1 MKKSREEVDAE
12 LERQGLSIVERGTF
26 KIPLPD
32 DGEIHIDE
40 AVIAATRQLLK
51 SAHEQMDAQNQTGDA
66 KEFIVTGKL
75 GFGGGAT
82 LVIALSFT
90 PPPEEVPEKPPVPF
104 INITGGANSKGGH

>member
-40 AVIAATRQLLK
+40 AAIAATRQLLQT
-51 SAHEQMDAQNQTGDA
+51 AHEQMDRQNESGEMR
-66 KEFIVTGKL
+66 EFVVTGKL
-75 GFGGGAT
+75 NFGGGGT

-90 PPPEEVPEKPPVPF
+90 PPPESLEKPPVPF

>member
-1 MKKSREEVDAE
+1 
-12 LERQGLSIVERGTF
+12 LSKRGTF

-40 AVIAATRQLLK
+40 AAIAATRQLLK
-51 SAHEQMDAQNQTGDA
+51 SAHEQMDAQNQNPGTR
-66 KEFIVTGKL
+66 EFVVTGKL
-75 GFGGGAT
+75 GFGGGGT

-90 PPPEEVPEKPPVPF
+90 PPPESPEKPPVPF